1 MLFDYIPRLYA
12 NYLAGCSL
20 WGWRTLPRPPWQWNS
35 WESGGTLL
43 SSDSKRW
50 NRWKCSKMQVVQV
63 IGMSGATAH
72 HLVWQFWKSRE
83 HPLLWKQWNR
93 ISVNGN
99 VIPLAVKICCSC
111 SYCNIKFPFVLRI
124 WKLEPPTLSF
134 FFFKVTRSLG
144 QKGSFNFPNILKL
157 TLFDRYVTILY
168 FLNEVPA
175 GGETAFPLADN
186 ATFDKEVCVICCSHF
201 SLFYRKYFL
210 PSIFFNI

>member
-1 MLFDYIPRLYA
+1 MVCLHCFAAVDREFFCSPIYSSLVHSEFMRQTHNYAWRLIQMLFDYIPRLYA

-50 NRWKCSKMQVVQV
+50 NRWKWSKMQVVQV

-83 HPLLWKQWNR
+83 HSLLWKQWKR

-134 FFFKVTRSLG
+134 F
-144 QKGSFNFPNILKL
+144 
-157 TLFDRYVTILY
+157 LF
-168 FLNEVPA
+168 
-175 GGETAFPLADN
+175 
-186 ATFDKEVCVICCSHF
+186 
-201 SLFYRKYFL
+201 
-210 PSIFFNI
+210 